1 VLVQGIVIRT
11 SEIYPE
17 MKKAVFKC
25 SGCKDRQEVD
35 LENAR
40 VAEPSYC
47 RRCRLKDC
55 YEIVHNECQFT
66 DKQYIKFQELPE
78 LVEEGA
84 TPNSLNV
91 IAYDSNVDGFRPGD
105 RVEVIGIYRAH
116 PLRIDRGKNNLLS
129 VFDTY
134 IDLISFNLL
143 E

>member
-1 VLVQGIVIRT
+1 
-11 SEIYPE
+11 

-25 SGCKDRQEVD
+25 AKCRNKVEVELD
-35 LENAR
+35 NAR
-40 VAEPSYC
+40 VAEPDFC
-47 RRCRLKDC
+47 RQCRTKDS
-55 YEIVHNECQFT
+55 YEISHNECLFT

-78 LVEEGA
+78 LVEEGS

-105 RVEVIGIYRAH
+105 RVEMIGIYRTH
-116 PLRIDRGKNNLLS
+116 PLRIDRMKSNLLS

-143 E
+143 